1 MCTKELQVIDST
13 GDVKYIGIG
22 TGLLKEEFTKQPCN
36 MDGIGDVYKAKNAFN
51 KTVWLTQEKQLS
63 VFNHKIENFGKLFID
78 DLSNEKLPVL
88 NYRSFHD
95 SGLYNPTFIKARNEY
110 IFRYKF
116 RV

>member
-51 KTVWLTQEKQLS
+51 KTVWLTQEKELNIFEHEVEAFEQMIAEDHS
-63 VFNHKIENFGKLFID
+63 IEN
-78 DLSNEKLPVL
+78 PPML
-88 NYRSFHD
+88 NYNSFHD
-95 SGLYNPTFIKARNEY
+95 SGLYDPTFIKARNEY
-110 IFRYKF
+110 IFR
-116 RV
+116 